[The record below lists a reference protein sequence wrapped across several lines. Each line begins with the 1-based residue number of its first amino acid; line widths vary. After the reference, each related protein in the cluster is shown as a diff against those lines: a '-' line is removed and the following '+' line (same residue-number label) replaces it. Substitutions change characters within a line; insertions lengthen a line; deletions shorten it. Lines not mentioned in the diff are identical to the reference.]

1 MALSPLARVA
11 GPIAISAAALV
22 VLTRIVIFLTIPND
36 LESLK
41 VVVVEATHAVNSVV
55 SIVAFALL
63 IVAIIATYS
72 RQARAAGTLGAIG
85 VGAAVIGT
93 VFMAGDWWYEAFAV
107 PWMADI
113 APVAFETG
121 AAGRLLIGGLT
132 SFALFAVGWALFGIA
147 SLRAGVFPT
156 AISATI
162 LVGGIVSGV
171 PIGVAYLSGNVI
183 LGLGI
188 GWLGF
193 WLMTAR
199 TTAAAEPSAHL
210 ARSDLG

>member
-1 MALSPLARVA
+1 MSLSPLARVA
-11 GPIAISAAALV
+11 GPVAITAAGLV
-22 VLTRIVIFLTIPND
+22 IITRIVIFLTIPPD
-36 LESLK
+36 LPSLK
-41 VVVVEATHAVNSVV
+41 VAVVEPTHAVNSVV

-63 IVAIIATYS
+63 IVAIVATHG
-72 RQARAAGTLGAIG
+72 RQSRAAGTFGAVG

-113 APVAFETG
+113 APAAFETG
-121 AAGRLLIGGLT
+121 AAGRLLIGGLS
-132 SFALFAVGWALFGIA
+132 SFALFGVGWALFAIA

-162 LVGGIVSGV
+162 LIGGLVSGV
-171 PIGVAYLSGNVI
+171 PIGVAYLFGNVI

-188 GWLGF
+188 GWLGA
-193 WLMTAR
+193 WTMRAHDMS
-199 TTAAAEPSAHL
+199 AAEEPAGL
-210 ARSDLG
+210 PA

>member
-1 MALSPLARVA
+1 MPLSPLARLA
-11 GPIAISAAALV
+11 GPIAITAALLV
-22 VLTRIVIFLTIPND
+22 VLTRIVIFLTLPAD
-36 LESLK
+36 LPSLK
-41 VVVVEATHAVNSVV
+41 VAVVEPTHAVNSVV

-63 IVAIIATYS
+63 IVAIIATYG
-72 RQARAAGTLGAIG
+72 RQAQAAGMLGAVG

-113 APVAFETG
+113 APAAFETG
-121 AAGRLLIGGLT
+121 AEGRLLIGGLT
-132 SFALFAVGWALFGIA
+132 SFALFAIGWALFAIA

-162 LVGGIVSGV
+162 LVGAIMSGV
-171 PIGVAYLSGNVI
+171 PIGVAYLTGNTI

-188 GWLGF
+188 GWLGL
-193 WLMTAR
+193 WTMRSRAS
-199 TTAAAEPSAHL
+199 AAEEPAGL
-210 ARSDLG
+210 PA